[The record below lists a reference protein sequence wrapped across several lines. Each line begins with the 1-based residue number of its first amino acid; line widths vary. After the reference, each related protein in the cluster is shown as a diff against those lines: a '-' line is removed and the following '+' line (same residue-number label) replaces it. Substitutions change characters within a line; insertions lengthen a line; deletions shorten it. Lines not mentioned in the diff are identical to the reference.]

1 RWEAAGDKALDSQ
14 RARQAAVASA
24 AARLRTERAEA
35 EAEAGALDQ
44 HAAALAAQAEAE
56 AARRRELE
64 TALPALEAAEDD
76 ERRQE
81 SARRAAAEA
90 LDAETRALA
99 AARRDHDLKV
109 AAVDER
115 RRGLAKRL
123 EEVEARLVRHGQ
135 ARQQAEQRREALARR
150 GDAYAAVERAIQG
163 RIALLAEVH
172 GRLRDQRRERSEAAR
187 AAAARL
193 DALRRERT
201 AAERAVG
208 DARERRA
215 RVEIEEAEVRT
226 KLDAATEACRRDLEC
241 EPDVALAAP
250 APPCPDGTTLPARAR
265 DIERELRQ
273 MGAINPLALEEY
285 EAQKERYTL
294 LESQLEDVKAARR
307 DLAQIIRQVN
317 EEIATLFA
325 SAYEDTERHFES
337 LIATLFPGGSGRL
350 RLTDP
355 EDPLNTGIEIEAR
368 PSGKSVRR
376 LSLLSGGERSLTA
389 LAFLFAVFRAR
400 PTPF

>member
-1 RWEAAGDKALDSQ
+1 RCIPVDERQLDGPAGSRPVAGCVGTAVPGLGPVLGRILAGTVVVDGTWEQALGVALAHPELVVVTPDGDRFDGRGAWHAGGTAIGATPAAADDAHRRAVEAAGARDRAEAALAEARAAPDEARRWEAAGDKALDSQ

-35 EAEAGALDQ
+35 EAEAGALDE
-44 HAAALAAQAEAE
+44 HAAALAAQ
-56 AARRRELE
+56 
-64 TALPALEAAEDD
+64 DD

-187 AAAARL
+187 AAASRL

-241 EPDVALAAP
+241 
-250 APPCPDGTTLPARAR
+250 
-265 DIERELRQ
+265 
-273 MGAINPLALEEY
+273 
-285 EAQKERYTL
+285 
-294 LESQLEDVKAARR
+294 
-307 DLAQIIRQVN
+307 
-317 EEIATLFA
+317 
-325 SAYEDTERHFES
+325 
-337 LIATLFPGGSGRL
+337 
-350 RLTDP
+350 
-355 EDPLNTGIEIEAR
+355 
-368 PSGKSVRR
+368 
-376 LSLLSGGERSLTA
+376 
-389 LAFLFAVFRAR
+389 
-400 PTPF
+400 